1 MTLKTLGIIGV
12 ATLALTAC
20 DSTTGFDTRNAN
32 KAQTGAA
39 IGGVLGGL
47 VGASSSDNKLLKGV
61 VGAGIGA
68 AAGGVIGH
76 QLDKQAQDLRRD
88 VPNQDIAIENTGSE
102 LKVTLPQ
109 GLLFASDSDVLTPAL
124 ENDLRAIA
132 GNLNSYPNST
142 IRIVGHTDDT
152 GSDSYNYELSDRR
165 AAAVSWVLQGSG
177 VAPNRLLAV
186 GMGETQPVASNL
198 SEEGK
203 AQNRRVEIIIRPNA
217 A

>member
-1 MTLKTLGIIGV
+1 MTLKAMGICAV
-12 ATLALTAC
+12 AMLSLAAC
-20 DSTTGFDTRNAN
+20 DTSEFDTRNAN

-47 VGASSSDNKLLKGV
+47 LGASSSDNKLLKGV
-61 VGAGIGA
+61 VGTGIGA
-68 AAGGVIGH
+68 AAGGVIGQ

-88 VPNQDIAIENTGSE
+88 VPNKDIAIENTGSE

-109 GLLFASDSDVLTPAL
+109 GLLFASDSAVLSPAL

-142 IRIVGHTDDT
+142 IRVVGHTDDT
-152 GSDSYNYELSDRR
+152 GTDAHNYALSDRR

-177 VAPNRLLAV
+177 VASARLLSV

-203 AQNRRVEIIIRPNA
+203 AQNRRVEIVIRPNA